1 MKASS
6 TIAKSRKR
14 VAWHNIMNSHELEI
28 STMGKIFTGK
38 DMKINVQSKLF
49 HVIHKHST
57 QLLYQF
63 MMQYFLREMYGSIL
77 IIIYTE
83 QINVSLSYYNFNTCC
98 LNVTLFNTK

>member
-14 VAWHNIMNSHELEI
+14 IAWYNIMNSHELEI
-28 STMGKIFTGK
+28 STMGKIFTEK

-49 HVIHKHST
+49 HVIQKHST
-57 QLLYQF
+57 QLLHQL

-77 IIIYTE
+77 IIIHTE

>member
-28 STMGKIFTGK
+28 STMGKIFTEK
-38 DMKINVQSKLF
+38 DMKINVQSKLL